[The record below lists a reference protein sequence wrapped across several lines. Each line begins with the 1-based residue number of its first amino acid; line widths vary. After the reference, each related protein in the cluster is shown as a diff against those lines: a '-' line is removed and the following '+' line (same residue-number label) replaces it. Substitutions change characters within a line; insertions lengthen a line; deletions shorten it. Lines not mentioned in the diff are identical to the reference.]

1 MAESGERDEQ
11 DQQQRS
17 RGTSPWEW
25 VVAALSGVLVLGAI
39 GFMLQEALSEPSSPP
54 RIEIA
59 VDTII
64 ATRNGY
70 VVEFRATNRGTTTAA
85 GLTVEGELKSATGS
99 VEKSEVTVQYVPAE
113 ASRQGGLFF
122 SHDPQRY
129 QLEIRPK
136 GYARP

>member
-1 MAESGERDEQ
+1 MAESGEREEQ
-11 DQQQRS
+11 DQQQKS

-25 VVAALSGVLVLGAI
+25 VVAALSAVLVLGAI
-39 GFMLQEALSEPSSPP
+39 GFMLHEALSEPSSPP
-54 RIEIA
+54 SIEIA

-70 VVEFRATNRGTTTAA
+70 IVEFRATNRGTTTAA
-85 GLTVEGELKSATGS
+85 GMTVEGELRSDTGS

-122 SHDPQRY
+122 SRDPQRY